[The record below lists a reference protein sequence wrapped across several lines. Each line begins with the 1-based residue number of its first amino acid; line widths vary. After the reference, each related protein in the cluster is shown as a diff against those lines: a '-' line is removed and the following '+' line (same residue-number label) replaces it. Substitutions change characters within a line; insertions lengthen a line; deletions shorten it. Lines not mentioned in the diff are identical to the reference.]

1 VRHVGDLGN
10 LLADERG
17 ITEYFMVDRMA
28 NLYGPNSILGRSIVV
43 HKQTDDLGKGGNE

>member
-10 LLADERG
+10 LLADKRG
-17 ITEYFMVDRMA
+17 ISEYCMADRMA

-43 HKQTDDLGKGGNE
+43 HK